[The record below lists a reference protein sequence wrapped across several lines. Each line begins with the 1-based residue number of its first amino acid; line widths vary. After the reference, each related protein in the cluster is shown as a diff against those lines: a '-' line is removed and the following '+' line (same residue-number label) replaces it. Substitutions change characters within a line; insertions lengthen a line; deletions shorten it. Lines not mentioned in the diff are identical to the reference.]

1 MGRHGGVSTKI
12 LAVVGEVSNCADTQ
26 GRLATAKLN
35 IILEL
40 EEERQKEELEVRW
53 TLFGAVERMEEGGS
67 TVDSRRPFQTNVVV
81 IRKQLVNSDCD

>member
-1 MGRHGGVSTKI
+1 MGRHGGTKI
-12 LAVVGEVSNCADTQ
+12 LAVVGEVSNCVDTQ
-26 GRLATAKLN
+26 GRPATAKLN

-40 EEERQKEELEVRW
+40 GQKEELEVRW
-53 TLFGAVERMEEGGS
+53 TLFGAVERMQEGGS